1 MIRRMILAALFL
13 LFACSLVVS
22 SPVQAAADS
31 VALGAQLSNGCT
43 SGAANFEIHFTIA
56 DTSQNYAV
64 RTIASAGGNVY
75 MDELLASEAGTYLAG
90 KTDWGVFDENQGG
103 TQTAHM
109 PIPANTPIT
118 VTVYFEGTSS
128 SVTYFCDSF
137 HEGPYVPNGF
147 VLRTI
152 TCTTAVFD
160 VPGGQ
165 PVGDNMIQ
173 TGQTWYVN
181 PVSVADAQGT
191 AWTEIYVSGPMNAY
205 IWTSCVGGIP
215 AGYNGS

>member
-1 MIRRMILAALFL
+1 MRRVVLAALFF
-13 LFACSLVVS
+13 LFASSLVVS
-22 SPVQAAADS
+22 SPAQAAADS
-31 VALGAQLSNGCT
+31 VALGAQISNGCT
-43 SGAANFEIHFTIA
+43 SGAAHFEIHFTIA

-75 MDELLASEAGTYLAG
+75 MDELLPSESGVYLAG
-90 KTDWGVFDENQGG
+90 KTSWGVFDENQGG

-118 VTVYFEGTSS
+118 VTVYFEGTTS

-152 TCTTAVFD
+152 TCNTAVFD
-160 VPGGQ
+160 MPGGQ
-165 PVGDNMIQ
+165 AVGDNRIVA
-173 TGQTWYVN
+173 GQTWFVN
-181 PVSVADAQGT
+181 PESVADALGT
-191 AWTEIYVSGPMNAY
+191 AWTEIYVSGASDAY

-215 AGYNGS
+215 AGYGGN